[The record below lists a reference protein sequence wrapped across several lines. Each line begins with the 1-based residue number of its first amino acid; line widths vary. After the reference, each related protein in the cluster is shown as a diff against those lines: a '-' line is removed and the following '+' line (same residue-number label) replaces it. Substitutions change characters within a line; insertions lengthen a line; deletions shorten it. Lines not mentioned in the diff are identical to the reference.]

1 MILTKRSL
9 KIINLFLTGNKFTID
24 ELADFFSIT
33 NRTVANN
40 IKTIKDFLK
49 SNNLNSLVENNGVY
63 YIKSKDFR
71 LISHL
76 ISKEVITVEER
87 KEYIILKLLT
97 DNLITLNPISEELGI
112 TRRAL
117 NYDMIDVKEFFSNKN
132 IELIPVAGKGVTL
145 VGKEADLRQLLSQF
159 IEKLLIKKGN
169 INKIFQKFLKV
180 FNENCSISL
189 IDRMLMEVT
198 RDMNIT
204 LPPESFYYVIGII
217 LSGKLRK
224 NFKDD
229 SLKIENNSH
238 SQKYQNLKEKL
249 LNNIHIPIEDYET
262 DQIISVFLDSDVE
275 TYKGEYKLKPE
286 IEEFL
291 AILKEK
297 LNINFTIDENFLMI
311 LSYSFKLSNYKAE
324 FNISQHQKKISHI
337 PDSCE
342 NIFEIVNDF
351 TKKVFRQFHADDL
364 LFITLLLKNHILKS
378 DGSKTSRK
386 SILIIDNSIKHFL
399 GKLVSKYLKN
409 FYKINNITIISS
421 YELDC
426 FFSNNMKPDLIL
438 TLDNSKINTNI
449 PIIKL
454 DFAELWPNL
463 NFLEYYF

>member
-1 MILTKRSL
+1 MTA
-9 KIINLFLTGNKFTID
+9 GNKAI
-24 ELADFFSIT
+24 
-33 NRTVANN
+33 N
-40 IKTIKDFLK
+40 IKTIKSFLE
-49 SNNLNSLVENNGVY
+49 SNDLNSLVENNGVY
-63 YIKSKDFR
+63 YIKNKDFR

-97 DNLITLNPISEELGI
+97 DNLITLNPIAEELGI

-117 NYDMIDVKEFFSNKN
+117 NYDMIDIKEFFLQKD
-132 IELIPVAGKGVTL
+132 IGLIPVAGKGVTL
-145 VGKEADLRQLLSQF
+145 VGKEADMRQLLSQF

-198 RDMNIT
+198 RDINIT

-229 SLKIENNSH
+229 SLKVENNSH
-238 SQKYQNLKEKL
+238 SPKYQNLKEKL

-262 DQIISVFLDSDVE
+262 DQIISVFLDSDIE
-275 TYKGEYKLKPE
+275 TYKGEYKLKPK

-291 AILKEK
+291 SILKEK

-311 LSYSFKLSNYKAE
+311 LSYSFTLSNYKAE
-324 FNISQHQKKISHI
+324 FNISQHQKKISHV
-337 PDSCE
+337 PESCE
-342 NIFEIVNDF
+342 DIFEVVDEF
-351 TKKVFRQFHADDL
+351 TRKVFRQFHTDDL

-378 DGSKTSRK
+378 DDSKTSRK

-426 FFSNNMKPDLIL
+426 FFSSNIKPDLIL
-438 TLDNSKINTNI
+438 TLDNGKINTNI

>member
-9 KIINLFLTGNKFTID
+9 KIINLFLTGNKFTIE

-132 IELIPVAGKGVTL
+132 IEFIPVAGKGVTL

-198 RDMNIT
+198 RDINIT

-262 DQIISVFLDSDVE
+262 DQIISVFLDSDIE

-324 FNISQHQKKISHI
+324 FNISQHQKKSL
-337 PDSCE
+337 
-342 NIFEIVNDF
+342 IFLIHVKIF
-351 TKKVFRQFHADDL
+351 
-364 LFITLLLKNHILKS
+364 LKL
-378 DGSKTSRK
+378 
-386 SILIIDNSIKHFL
+386 
-399 GKLVSKYLKN
+399 
-409 FYKINNITIISS
+409 
-421 YELDC
+421 
-426 FFSNNMKPDLIL
+426 
-438 TLDNSKINTNI
+438 
-449 PIIKL
+449 
-454 DFAELWPNL
+454 
-463 NFLEYYF
+463 